1 MKNAELEHPGG
12 LQMPRSRGAVSGLL
26 LALAG
31 AWGAL
36 IPFLGPRFNF
46 GYTPAQEWAWTT
58 ARGWFEVLPG
68 AAAVCGG
75 LLLIASRNRV
85 TAMLGGLLAVMA
97 GAWFVTGPRLAP
109 LFDLGTI
116 GDPVGATERKR
127 AVLELSYF
135 TGLGVLIVLIGGFA
149 MVRTFARL
157 ARDIPVTVASAPE
170 TAHVTVD
177 VPVPAE
183 PYRAA
188 GDAAVTAPASEA
200 VTKPRGDVAPENDP
214 RRWRTVRRPRQQAGA
229 GRSNAYLR
237 WPHPQG

>member
-12 LQMPRSRGAVSGLL
+12 LQIPRSRGAVSGLL
-26 LALAG
+26 LVLAG
-31 AWGAL
+31 VWGGL
-36 IPFLGPRFNF
+36 IPFLGPRFDF
-46 GYTPAQEWAWTT
+46 AYTPAQEWAWTA

-68 AAAVCGG
+68 AAAVLGG

-85 TAMLGGLLAVMA
+85 SATLGGLLAVLA
-97 GAWFVTGPRLAP
+97 GAWFVVGPRVAP
-109 LFDLGTI
+109 LVHLGTV

-149 MVRTFARL
+149 MARTFARL
-157 ARDIPVTVASAPE
+157 ARDIPG
-170 TAHVTVD
+170 
-177 VPVPAE
+177 PVPAE
-183 PYRAA
+183 PRRA
-188 GDAAVTAPASEA
+188 DAAVTAPAAEAVTSEA
-200 VTKPRGDVAPENDP
+200 VTKPRGDRVAPENDP
-214 RRWRTVRRPRQQAGA
+214 RRWREVRRPRERAGA